1 VRQGKRPA
9 SRGVAR
15 RNAKLKALRELVG
28 KDRAI
33 VAVDLASQR
42 QAAVVCDHDSVVLAR
57 RMFTGSA
64 WCISEILAW
73 AEPVAA
79 KAGFAGVVLACEPTG
94 HRWKPLV
101 VTARS
106 GKIPAVCV
114 QPLLVRRAREGED
127 FTRSRSDFGDAVII
141 ARLTAELRCYLPYLP
156 EGPWA
161 RLRHLGARREGLIE
175 RCVAAREQVRDL
187 LECAW
192 PSVLEAAADPLES
205 LTWRAAL
212 AVSADPVVIAAMSE
226 QEFLAALREQLVALG
241 GKKVWRRIALAV
253 HAAAADPGG
262 IAAERDA
269 ILERA
274 AFAYQDWMSTLAALA
289 DIEARML
296 AVLDEL
302 GLTPLVTTIP
312 GLTAVGAAVI
322 LAQTGDPARY
332 DTPRTWVKHA
342 GLAPQA
348 NESGKYRGK
357 TRHSGRGRPGLRTAA
372 WRAIWGALRCNP
384 VYAARHTQLTT
395 RQANRLTNGQAHAAL
410 AAALLRQLH
419 VVVTRRIPWD
429 PAIASGA
436 AAPTEVTVVM
446 PAA

>member
-1 VRQGKRPA
+1 VGQGKRPA

-15 RNAKLKALRELVG
+15 RNAKLKALRGLVG

-73 AEPVAA
+73 AGPVAA
-79 KAGFAGVVLACEPTG
+79 KAGFAGLVLACEPTG

-101 VTARS
+101 VTARA

-161 RLRHLGARREGLIE
+161 RLRHLGARRESLVE
-175 RCVAAREQVRDL
+175 RCVAARGQVRDL

-192 PSVLEAAADPLES
+192 PAVLEAAADPLES

-212 AVSADPVVIAAMSE
+212 AVSVDPVVIAAMSE

-241 GKKVWRRIALAV
+241 GKKVWRRIAVAV
-253 HAAAADPGG
+253 QAAAANPSG

-269 ILERA
+269 ITERA
-274 AFAYQDWMSTLAALA
+274 AFAYQDWMSTLVALA

-296 AVLDEL
+296 GVLDGL
-302 GLTPLVTTIP
+302 GLTSLVTTIP
-312 GLTAVGAAVI
+312 GLSAVGAAVI

-332 DTPRTWVKHA
+332 DTPRAWVKHA

-372 WRAIWGALRCNP
+372 WRAIWGALRCNQ
-384 VYAARHTQLTT
+384 VYAARHGQLTT
-395 RQANRLTNGQAHAAL
+395 RDANRLTGGQAHAAL

-419 VVVTRRIPWD
+419 VVVTRRVPWD
-429 PAIASGA
+429 AAIASGA
-436 AAPTEVTVVM
+436 AAPDQVTVVV

>member
-1 VRQGKRPA
+1 VRQGRRPA

-33 VAVDLASQR
+33 VAVDLASSR

-57 RMFTGSA
+57 KMFRGSA

-73 AEPVAA
+73 AEPVAT
-79 KAGFAGVVLACEPTG
+79 KAGFAGVMLACEPTG

-101 VTARS
+101 VTARAR
-106 GKIPAVCV
+106 KIPAVCV

-141 ARLTAELRCYLPYLP
+141 ARLTAELRCYVPYLP

-161 RLRHLGARREGLIE
+161 RLRHLGARREGLV
-175 RCVAAREQVRDL
+175 RRAVASREQVRDL

-192 PSVLEAAADPLES
+192 PAVLEAAADPLES

-212 AVSADPVVIAAMSE
+212 GVSADPAVIAAMSE
-226 QEFLAALREQLVALG
+226 QQFLAALRERLVALG
-241 GKKVWRRIALAV
+241 GKKVWRRIAVAV

-274 AFAYQDWMSTLAALA
+274 TFAYQDWMAALA
-289 DIEARML
+289 AQADADARML

-302 GLTPLVTTIP
+302 GLTGLVTTIP
-312 GLTAVGAAVI
+312 GLSAVGAAVI

-332 DTPRTWVKHA
+332 DSPRTWVKHA

-348 NESGKYRGK
+348 NESGKYRGR
-357 TRHSGRGRPGLRTAA
+357 TRSSGRGRPELRTAA
-372 WRAIWGALRCNP
+372 WRVMFGAVRCNP
-384 VYAARHTQLTT
+384 VYAARLTFLTT
-395 RQANRLTNGQAHAAL
+395 REGNRLSTGQAHAAL

-419 VVVTRRIPWD
+419 VVVTRRVPWD
-429 PAIASGA
+429 AAIASGTA
-436 AAPTEVTVVM
+436 MPSDAQVVM
-446 PAA
+446 AVA

>member
-1 VRQGKRPA
+1 MRQGKRPA

-15 RNAKLKALRELVG
+15 RNAKLMALRELVG
-28 KDRAI
+28 RDRAI

-57 RMFTGSA
+57 RMFRGSA
-64 WCISEILAW
+64 WCIGEILAW
-73 AEPVAA
+73 AAPVARQ
-79 KAGFAGVVLACEPTG
+79 AGFTGVVLACEPTG

-101 VTARS
+101 VTGRA
-106 GKIPAVCV
+106 GKIPVVCV

-141 ARLTAELRCYLPYLP
+141 ARLTAELRCYVPYLP

-161 RLRHLGARREGLIE
+161 RLRHLGARREGLV
-175 RCVAAREQVRDL
+175 RRAVAAREQVRDL

-192 PSVLEAAADPLES
+192 PAVLEAAADPLES
-205 LTWRAAL
+205 RTWRAAL
-212 AVSADPVVIAAMSE
+212 AVSADPAVLAAMSE
-226 QEFLAALREQLVALG
+226 QEFLAALRERLVALG
-241 GKKVWRRIALAV
+241 GKKVWRRIAVAV

-262 IAAERDA
+262 IAAEREA

-274 AFAYQDWMSTLAALA
+274 AFAYQDWTCALAAQA
-289 DIEARML
+289 DIEARMV

-302 GLTPLVTTIP
+302 ALTALVTTIP
-312 GLTAVGAAVI
+312 GLTSVGAAVI

-332 DTPRTWVKHA
+332 DSPRTWVKHA

-348 NESGKYRGK
+348 NESGTYRGR
-357 TRHSGRGRPGLRTAA
+357 TPSSGRGRPGLRTAA
-372 WRAIWGALRCNP
+372 WRAMFGAVRCNP
-384 VYAARHTQLTT
+384 VYAARLTYLT
-395 RQANRLTNGQAHAAL
+395 SREVNRLTSGQAHTAL

-419 VVVTRRIPWD
+419 VVITRRVPWQA
-429 PAIASGA
+429 AIASGTSTPA
-436 AAPTEVTVVM
+436 TVVM

>member
-1 VRQGKRPA
+1 VRQGRRPA

-33 VAVDLASQR
+33 VAVDLASSR

-57 RMFTGSA
+57 KMFRGSA

-73 AEPVAA
+73 AEPVAT
-79 KAGFAGVVLACEPTG
+79 KAGFAGVMLACEPTG

-101 VTARS
+101 VTARAR
-106 GKIPAVCV
+106 KIPAVCV

-141 ARLTAELRCYLPYLP
+141 ARLTAELRCYVPYLP

-161 RLRHLGARREGLIE
+161 RLRHLGARREGLV
-175 RCVAAREQVRDL
+175 RRAVASREQVRDL

-192 PSVLEAAADPLES
+192 PAVLEAAADPLES

-212 AVSADPVVIAAMSE
+212 GVSADPAVIAAMSE
-226 QEFLAALREQLVALG
+226 QQFLAALRERLVALG
-241 GKKVWRRIALAV
+241 GKKVWRRIAVAV

-274 AFAYQDWMSTLAALA
+274 TFAYQDWMAALA
-289 DIEARML
+289 AQADADARML

-302 GLTPLVTTIP
+302 GLTGLVTTIP
-312 GLTAVGAAVI
+312 GLSAVGAAVI

-332 DTPRTWVKHA
+332 DSPRTWVKHA

-348 NESGKYRGK
+348 NESGKYRGR
-357 TRHSGRGRPGLRTAA
+357 TRSSGRGRPELRTAA
-372 WRAIWGALRCNP
+372 WRVMFGAVRCNP
-384 VYAARHTQLTT
+384 VYAARLTFLTT
-395 RQANRLTNGQAHAAL
+395 REGNRLSTGQAHAAL

-419 VVVTRRIPWD
+419 VVVTRRVPWD
-429 PAIASGA
+429 AAIASGTVMPSDA
-436 AAPTEVTVVM
+436 QVVM
-446 PAA
+446 AVA

>member
-1 VRQGKRPA
+1 VGQGKRPA

-28 KDRAI
+28 KDRA
-33 VAVDLASQR
+33 VLAVDLGSQR
-42 QAAVVCDHDSVVLAR
+42 QAAVVCDHGSVALAR

-64 WCISEILAW
+64 WCIGEILAW
-73 AEPVAA
+73 AEPVAG
-79 KAGFAGVVLACEPTG
+79 KAGFAGLVLACEPTG

-101 VTARS
+101 VTARA

-141 ARLTAELRCYLPYLP
+141 ARLAAELRCYVPYLP

-161 RLRHLGARREGLIE
+161 RLRHLGARREGLIQ
-175 RCVAAREQVRDL
+175 RCVAAREQLRDL

-192 PSVLEAAADPLES
+192 PAVLEAAADPLES

-212 AVSADPVVIAAMSE
+212 AVSVEPAVIAAMGE
-226 QEFLAALREQLVALG
+226 QEFMAALREQLVAQG
-241 GKKVWRRIALAV
+241 GKKVWRRIALGV
-253 HAAAADPGG
+253 RAAAADPGG
-262 IAAERDA
+262 IAAERGA

-274 AFAYQDWMSTLAALA
+274 AFAHRDWMSTLAALA
-289 DIEARML
+289 GVEARMA

-302 GLTPLVTTIP
+302 GLTRLVTTIP

-332 DTPRTWVKHA
+332 DTPRAWVKHG

-357 TRHSGRGRPGLRTAA
+357 TRHSAPRTPPGPWPPASPAGLRTPDGRSDARSSS
-372 WRAIWGALRCNP
+372 RAPRSAMPTGPGAGRRP
-384 VYAARHTQLTT
+384 AARRHPPP
-395 RQANRLTNGQAHAAL
+395 R
-410 AAALLRQLH
+410 
-419 VVVTRRIPWD
+419 
-429 PAIASGA
+429 
-436 AAPTEVTVVM
+436 
-446 PAA
+446 